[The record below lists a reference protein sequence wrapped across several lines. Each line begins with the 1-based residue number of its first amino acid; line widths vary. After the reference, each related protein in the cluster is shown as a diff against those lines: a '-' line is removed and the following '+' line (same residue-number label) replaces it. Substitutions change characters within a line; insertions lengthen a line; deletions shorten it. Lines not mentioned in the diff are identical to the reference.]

1 MFEGLVARMVDRAV
15 PTYFRDPV
23 EESLTREVAEYAI
36 RQTARVA
43 GIAGVILFVVIAV
56 ILFMY
61 FPRQRISPGPSETT
75 RAAPQPRAEHDANLR
90 QLNEEL
96 QKKLDGVTKERDTL
110 QSKLTVLEGQVTE
123 LNSKLQTAQALAA
136 PKDAPRPTKQATGPV
151 RTPVL
156 ARPPSAYRCGDGRTV
171 RNPAECTPAAPGR

>member
-1 MFEGLVARMVDRAV
+1 MFEGFVARMVDRAV
-15 PTYFRDPV
+15 PTYFRDPA
-23 EESLTREVAEYAI
+23 EEDLTREVAEYAI

-43 GIAGVILFVVIAV
+43 GIAGVTLFVVIAV

-61 FPRQRISPGPSETT
+61 FPRQWIGQGAREAT
-75 RAAPQPRAEHDANLR
+75 RAAPQPGAEHDANLR
-90 QLNEEL
+90 QLNEDL

-110 QSKLTVLEGQVTE
+110 QGKLTVLEGQVAKLT
-123 LNSKLQTAQALAA
+123 SKLQAANALAA

-156 ARPPSAYRCGDGRTV
+156 ASPSSAYRCGDGRTV
-171 RNPAECTPAAPGR
+171 RNPAECKPAAPGR